1 MPNENPPVNAFKKGH
16 KKVGGRPPGRRN
28 ILTNDLKEALLE
40 AATRVGFVREV
51 DILDKDGKPTG
62 KTKPEWDGDGG
73 LAGYLEWAAV
83 YQPGHFIPQLGKV
96 MPIQINAVART
107 ETKPIVH
114 YETLEER
121 RAAMIAKGWAPSA
134 VADLE
139 EAMEP
144 KFLRDMRR
152 EEEERM
158 KVIEGAV
165 EEGGEGGTEDS

>member
-51 DILDKDGKPTG
+51 DVLDANGKPTG
-62 KTKPEWDGDGG
+62 RKKPEWDGDGG

-83 YQPGHFIPQLGKV
+83 FQPGHFIRQLGKV

-107 ETKPIVH
+107 ETKTVVR
-114 YETLEER
+114 YETVEER
-121 RAAMIAKGWAPSA
+121 RAAMIAKGWAPA
-134 VADLE
+134 TLAALE

-144 KFLRDMRR
+144 KFLRDMRA
-152 EEEERM
+152 ED
-158 KVIEGAV
+158 EGQ
-165 EEGGEGGTEDS
+165 GEAEH